1 VLEIQDLLTDVLGFV
16 LFAVKAFALVDC
28 AVRKAGDFDFELSSP
43 VSKSGWL
50 VILGLSAVGHL
61 VTWGNPLRLLNLAGT
76 VAALVYLAQL
86 RARTA

>member
-1 VLEIQDLLTDVLGFV
+1 VLEIQDLLTNVLGFV
-16 LFAVKAFALVDC
+16 LFAVKAFALIDC
-28 AVRKAGDFDFELSSP
+28 AVRKPGDFTLSSP

-50 VILGLSAVGHL
+50 VILGLSALGHL

-86 RARTA
+86 RARTP